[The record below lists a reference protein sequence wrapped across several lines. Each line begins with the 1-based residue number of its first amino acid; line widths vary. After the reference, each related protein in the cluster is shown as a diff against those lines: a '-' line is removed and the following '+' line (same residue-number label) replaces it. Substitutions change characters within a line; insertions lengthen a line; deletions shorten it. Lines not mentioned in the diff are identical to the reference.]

1 VIHCFQGSFWRKVQK
16 NSIYLIIFNTVEVFT
31 VTFVFNSSL
40 LNRSIHLFKKLLL
53 TNIFYSAR
61 MHETDHSFYVITI
74 AGSLCSGN
82 FKDCGLLNI
91 YNALYLGIIDY
102 ASERVFVSQLVRIA
116 CWRLD
121 TCAIFQ
127 QRGWTLMWRT
137 KVVSLVTPSSQTA
150 LCQCVCEYRK
160 RYRHIL

>member
-1 VIHCFQGSFWRKVQK
+1 
-16 NSIYLIIFNTVEVFT
+16 
-31 VTFVFNSSL
+31 
-40 LNRSIHLFKKLLL
+40 
-53 TNIFYSAR
+53 
-61 MHETDHSFYVITI
+61 MTI
-74 AGSLCSGN
+74 AGSLWQVNAQCGN

-102 ASERVFVSQLVRIA
+102 ARHRASERVFVSQLVRIA

-150 LCQCVCEYRK
+150 LCRYVCVWIRETE
-160 RYRHIL
+160 RHTGTFLNSQTKKLNSCVMCLIFKDSNPLFLKSLF